1 MYIFQG
7 KSEHILTLT
16 PNQVSIKIVHYKI
29 SVCFNFMGSKD
40 AEEFRN
46 ALIDIASHII
56 KLDSPF
62 GNRLYSYFVI
72 YLMRK

>member
-1 MYIFQG
+1 
-7 KSEHILTLT
+7 
-16 PNQVSIKIVHYKI
+16 
-29 SVCFNFMGSKD
+29 MGSKD

-62 GNRLYSYFVI
+62 GNYHKFPTHLFGN
-72 YLMRK
+72 LPNLH